1 MPGGSVF
8 IDTNVLLYAH
18 DRLSPEK
25 ANQSKAWLTSLASKG
40 LARVN
45 LQSLNELTHVLLR
58 KKWFD
63 DLSTVYAVVD
73 HFATLGT
80 TPITYKETETARR
93 IHAATRYSWWDCL
106 LLASA
111 LELGC
116 KFFLSEDLQDVQAIE
131 GLTIVDPFAHSP
143 EQVFA
148 SR

>member
-8 IDTNVLLYAH
+8 IDTNVLLYTH
-18 DRLSPEK
+18 DRRNPEK

-63 DLSTVYAVVD
+63 DLNTVYAVVD
-73 HFATLGT
+73 QFATLGA
-80 TPITYKETETARR
+80 TPVSYKETEAARR
-93 IHAATRYSWWDCL
+93 IHATTGYSWWDCL

-116 KFFLSEDLQDVQAIE
+116 KFFLSEDLRDGQAIE
-131 GLTIVDPFAHSP
+131 GLTIVNPFAHSP
-143 EQVFA
+143 EQVFV